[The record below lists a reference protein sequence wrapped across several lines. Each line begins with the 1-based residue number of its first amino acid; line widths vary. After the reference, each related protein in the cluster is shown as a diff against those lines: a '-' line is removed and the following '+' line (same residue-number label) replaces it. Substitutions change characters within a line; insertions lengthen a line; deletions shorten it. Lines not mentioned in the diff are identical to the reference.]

1 MAVKKITESGVN
13 GLSVGESIRDTVV
26 TGFRAERKAKAIYF
40 YFRYKSQ
47 KGKRSTI
54 KIGAHGSLTVQQAR
68 EIAQAMAGDVAKGND
83 PAAERKEVRKEQARK
98 EQSTLRAFLHG
109 GFLDVTANK
118 TAADVIARVSNH
130 FKDFLD
136 KPMSDITPWQLEKW
150 KRAFTG
156 KASACNRELTALRG
170 VFSKAVKAGIVGQ
183 SPMPHV
189 KNLKEDKNQK
199 IRFLTVEEERLL
211 LEAVDNRQEQI
222 RTGRLNKIKWCIE
235 RKQEPPEPHEQEY
248 IDHIKPM
255 VIIALQTG
263 MRRGELFNLRVADL
277 DLPGRMLTVVGS
289 GAKSRQTRFIPL
301 NDTAF
306 HCLTTWLNQTGNK
319 GLVFP
324 SPVTGE
330 RLDNIYTVWEGLR
343 KLSGLPDVRLH
354 DLRHTFGTRLA
365 HERVDLV
372 TIKELMG
379 HESLDTTARYLH
391 TSNERKFEAV
401 SVLV

>member
-1 MAVKKITESGVN
+1 MAVKKITESAISS
-13 GLSVGESIRDTVV
+13 LDIGESIHDTVI
-26 TGFRAERKAKAIYF
+26 TGFRVERKVRSTNF
-40 YFRYKSQ
+40 YYWY
-47 KGKRSTI
+47 KRSNGRATSI
-54 KIGAHGSLTVQQAR
+54 KLGIHGSLTVQQAR
-68 EIAQAMAGDVAKGND
+68 EIAQSMAGDVAKGND
-83 PAAERKEVRKEQARK
+83 PAAEKKEARKEQARK

-170 VFSKAVKAGIVGQ
+170 VFSKAVKAGIVEQ

-199 IRFLTVEEERLL
+199 IRFLTVEEEKLL
-211 LEAVDNRQEQI
+211 MEAVDNRQEQI

-263 MRRGELFNLRVADL
+263 MRRGELFNLKVVDL

-289 GAKSRQTRFIPL
+289 GAKSGQTRFIPL

-306 HCLTTWLNQTGNK
+306 HCLTT
-319 GLVFP
+319 
-324 SPVTGE
+324 
-330 RLDNIYTVWEGLR
+330 
-343 KLSGLPDVRLH
+343 
-354 DLRHTFGTRLA
+354 
-365 HERVDLV
+365 
-372 TIKELMG
+372 
-379 HESLDTTARYLH
+379 
-391 TSNERKFEAV
+391 
-401 SVLV
+401 